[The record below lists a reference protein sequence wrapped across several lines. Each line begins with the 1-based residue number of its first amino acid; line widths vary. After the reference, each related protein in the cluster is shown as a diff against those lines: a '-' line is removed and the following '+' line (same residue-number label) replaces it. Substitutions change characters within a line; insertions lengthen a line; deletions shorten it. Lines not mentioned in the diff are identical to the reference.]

1 MTAKQYLRQL
11 SRLRRHIEKLT
22 EELTERRTRL
32 EGTTMPLG
40 EKVQSSP
47 TGDRFADMIAALA
60 DKDRTRTELIFAYE
74 VQRDQIVDQIL
85 GLGVDI
91 YEDLLFRRYVQEQ
104 TLEQI
109 AVAMHYSY
117 DRVRHL
123 HGEALQFFTR
133 KYLDTQ

>member
-22 EELTERRTRL
+22 EELAERRTRL

-47 TGDRFADMIAALA
+47 TGDRFADLVAALA

-85 GLGVDI
+85 DLGVDI
-91 YEDLLFRRYVQEQ
+91 YEDLLFRRYVQEE

>member
-22 EELTERRTRL
+22 EEIEERRTRL
-32 EGTTMPLG
+32 ESTTMPLG

-47 TGDRFADMIAALA
+47 TGDRFADMVAALA
-60 DKDRTRTELIFAYE
+60 DKDRTRTELVFAYE
-74 VQRDQIVDQIL
+74 FQRDQIGDEIL

-91 YEDLLFRRYVQEQ
+91 YEDLLFRRYVQEE

>member
-22 EELTERRTRL
+22 EEIEERRTRL
-32 EGTTMPLG
+32 ESTTMPLG
-40 EKVQSSP
+40 EKVQSTP
-47 TGDRFADMIAALA
+47 TGDRFADMVAALA

-74 VQRDQIVDQIL
+74 VQRDQIVDEIL

-91 YEDLLFRRYVQEQ
+91 YEDLLFRRYVQEE

>member
-22 EELTERRTRL
+22 EEIEERRTRL
-32 EGTTMPLG
+32 ESTTMPLG

-47 TGDRFADMIAALA
+47 TGDRFADMVAALA
-60 DKDRTRTELIFAYE
+60 DKDRTRTELVFAYE
-74 VQRDQIVDQIL
+74 FQRDQIVDEIL

-91 YEDLLFRRYVQEQ
+91 YEDLLFRRYVQEE